1 MTKIL
6 FLDDE
11 RNPIDVTWVSFPEDA
26 EITVVRSYNE
36 FLSCLNF
43 SETPYDIWSLD
54 HDLGCNEFQQPVHS
68 GYDAL
73 KAAVRWHEH
82 LLPKQVIAHSK
93 NPIGAENINKYWE
106 NYVSNRDRRAL

>member
-11 RNPIDVTWVSFPEDA
+11 RNPIDVTWISFPEDA

-36 FLSCLNF
+36 FLSHLNF
-43 SETPYDIWSLD
+43 SDTAYDAWSLD
-54 HDLGCNEFQQPVHS
+54 HDLGCDEFQQPRHT